1 MQLPQGVTLGLEGI
15 FRCHLKVIQNGTSEL
30 EVNLNNLSA
39 DEVHSIVDNLQRVV
53 LELNEMLVSQQ
64 NDPHLAPEGIMQ
76 GSESVF
82 RTTFAKLKDNASALE
97 ANLNNLSPSE
107 TRWEVIILATA
118 VSQLQKLLSPMQ
130 E

>member
-53 LELNEMLVSQQ
+53 LELNEFVSQQ
-64 NDPHLAPEGIMQ
+64 NDPNPAPAGIMQ